1 MKDIVTLSKYFE
13 CYDRRKI
20 SKDRVQLVWSDYF
33 SSLISKHS

>member
-20 SKDRVQLVWSDYF
+20 IKDRFQLEWSDDNSVLYF
-33 SSLISKHS
+33 KT